1 MTTATDLDSTA
12 EITALLGRLPD
23 EVAHEVI
30 EVLALL
36 AGTDGEGLEAVRARA
51 REHGGQLTPELVR
64 AALEDKTNV

>member
-1 MTTATDLDSTA
+1 VSGAAA
-12 EITALLGRLPD
+12 EIAALLANVPD
-23 EVAHEVI
+23 DVAHNVI

-64 AALEDKTNV
+64 AALNGSSEE